1 MFNKKKDKNWILQSC
16 QLCLN
21 DLQVVYL
28 KNIGNFTLNKK
39 LNQLFITIEQVMQAV
54 SLSDAMNK
62 RDYQLILANLEKARS
77 ELQILYMDGIV
88 KKETDRLDIVLVRVN
103 SIIKAIKKL

>member
-16 QLCLN
+16 QVCLN

-28 KNIGNFTLNKK
+28 KNIGNFTLTKK

-77 ELQILYMDGIV
+77 ELQILYTNGIA

>member
-77 ELQILYMDGIV
+77 ELQILYMDGIS

>member
-16 QLCLN
+16 QVCLN

-28 KNIGNFTLNKK
+28 KNIGNFTLTKK

-77 ELQILYMDGIV
+77 ELQILYMDGIA